1 MFRSNMDANCS
12 SEQEKEGPTRPIRGE
27 KKDCKQ
33 DNKERKLQFRHLSD
47 QILEKYRRLSEDSD
61 LNQRQY
67 EEAALKVYGTP
78 PARTTSS
85 FQKEKKNEEQKNLH

>member
-1 MFRSNMDANCS
+1 MDANCS
-12 SEQEKEGPTRPIRGE
+12 TEQEKEGPNCLKQE
-27 KKDCKQ
+27 ENNSKQ

-47 QILEKYRRLSEDSD
+47 QMLEKYRRLSEDSD

-78 PARTTSS
+78 PARKSSS
-85 FQKEKKNEEQKNLH
+85 FQKEEKTNEEQKY

>member
-1 MFRSNMDANCS
+1 MEASCSNQ
-12 SEQEKEGPTRPIRGE
+12 QEKEGAATLPKREE

-47 QILEKYRRLSEDSD
+47 QMLEKYRRLSEDAD

-78 PARTTSS
+78 PARKPSS
-85 FQKEKKNEEQKNLH
+85 LQKEKKNYEEQNK

>member
-1 MFRSNMDANCS
+1 MDASCS
-12 SEQEKEGPTRPIRGE
+12 SQQEQESPTLPKREE
-27 KKDCKQ
+27 KKDSKQ

-47 QILEKYRRLSEDSD
+47 QMLEKYRRLSEDAD

-78 PARTTSS
+78 PARKPSS
-85 FQKEKKNEEQKNLH
+85 LQKEKKNNEEQNK

>member
-1 MFRSNMDANCS
+1 MDATCS
-12 SEQEKEGPTRPIRGE
+12 SEQEKEGPNCSKQEE
-27 KKDCKQ
+27 KDSKQ

-47 QILEKYRRLSEDSD
+47 KMLEKYRRLSEDSD

-78 PARTTSS
+78 PARKPSS
-85 FQKEKKNEEQKNLH
+85 FQKEEKKNEKQEN